1 MTEQDVTDWLRRY
14 GDAWVGG
21 DPDAVVR
28 LFTADATY
36 RETPFDEPMRG
47 ADAIRAYWREGAADG
62 QTDVSF
68 SSTVW
73 GVRKAD
79 AFAHWKAAFTRV
91 ASGRRV
97 ELDGSFHLTLVEDG
111 GELRCAA
118 LREWWHRR
126 ETD

>member
-1 MTEQDVTDWLRRY
+1 MTEQDATDWLQRC
-14 GDAWVGG
+14 GEAWVAG

-28 LFTADATY
+28 LLTADATY

-47 ADAIRAYWREGAADG
+47 TEAIRAYWQEGAADG

-73 GVRKAD
+73 GVKETH
-79 AFAHWKAAFTRV
+79 AFAHCQAAFTRV

-97 ELDGSFHLTLVEDG
+97 ELDGSFHLTFAQDE

-126 ETD
+126 EMG